1 MLKEKTASCELEKEL
16 FESVNERT
24 PDYVKNLKLMDFS
37 NKGEF
42 TFYLLL

>member
-24 PDYVKNLKLMDFS
+24 PDYVKRA
-37 NKGEF
+37 
-42 TFYLLL
+42 